1 MFIGKKNGNIVVFN
15 DTVENIKLNAKIKG
29 VTLDSIEETE
39 EDIVPSHTTPI
50 DGIYYKISEVPPVPA
65 EVANA
70 KIEVARQQSYANLSD
85 PITNH
90 MAVIQYRLD
99 TNDYASDTEK
109 TKLQAQLLELGDA
122 RKAIRQ
128 QIVDDNPYSE

>member
-15 DTVENIKLNAKIKG
+15 DTVENLQLNAKIKG
-29 VTLDSIEETE
+29 ITLDAIEETE

-50 DGIYYKISEVPPVPA
+50 DGIYYKISEVPPVPV
-65 EVANA
+65 EVTNAN
-70 KIEVARQQSYANLSD
+70 IEVARQQSYANLSD

-99 TNDYASDTEK
+99 TNDYASDAEK
-109 TKLQAQLLELGDA
+109 IKLQVQLLELGNV

-128 QIVDDNPYSE
+128 QIVNDNPYSE